1 MKGNHMKRKQNVQKI
16 DESLTHINGLIKNIS
31 SKEYAGAKEC
41 LHNIVN
47 AKLKQRI
54 GNFTK
59 EEQ

>member
-1 MKGNHMKRKQNVQKI
+1 MKRKQNVQKI